1 MYNVWLFMDFDQDM
15 AGKTFILFLDSF
27 RQLPK
32 LGYLV
37 HNRFII
43 NIEWFLSKFTMYPC
57 KNDGKFNW
65 HAF

>member
-1 MYNVWLFMDFDQDM
+1 MDFDQDM

-37 HNRFII
+37 LNRFIM
-43 NIEWFLSKFTMYPC
+43 NIELFLSKCTNVSM
-57 KNDGKFNW
+57 
-65 HAF
+65 

>member
-1 MYNVWLFMDFDQDM
+1 MDFDQDM

-37 HNRFII
+37 LNRFII
-43 NIEWFLSKFTMYPC
+43 NIEWFLSKCTNVSM
-57 KNDGKFNW
+57 NDGKLKLACFLI
-65 HAF
+65 

>member
-1 MYNVWLFMDFDQDM
+1 M

-37 HNRFII
+37 LNRFVI
-43 NIEWFLSKFTMYPC
+43 NIEWFLSKCTTYVRMMENLIGMLSNLKLEY
-57 KNDGKFNW
+57 
-65 HAF
+65 HVTY

>member
-1 MYNVWLFMDFDQDM
+1 MDFDQDM

-37 HNRFII
+37 QLID
-43 NIEWFLSKFTMYPC
+43 L
-57 KNDGKFNW
+57 
-65 HAF
+65 